1 MESFSATLN
10 FSDDRSPLSPSTASA
25 AWNFPLA
32 VRYIHAPLHSAPG
45 ANGCNIG
52 RAKRASNYESA
63 ERLSFPPPSP
73 SSHCLYIYTYTP
85 QSGRNC
91 PSTRRIF
98 GLRIRTFHSEALFKV
113 PRSLLPCLPP
123 ISALLFF
130 VPLYIGAGSPLS
142 LLFRPVLQLPDRR
155 KIPCTARPREVFVR
169 LNKLNA
175 SSQRS
180 TVHS

>member
-1 MESFSATLN
+1 MVAISAGRKGRVITNRPSVSLSLRPRPALIVSTYIPPKAGAIVRARAGFSACA
-10 FSDDRSPLSPSTASA
+10 SGLSIRRPCSKC
-25 AWNFPLA
+25 LA
-32 VRYIHAPLHSAPG
+32 
-45 ANGCNIG
+45 
-52 RAKRASNYESA
+52 
-63 ERLSFPPPSP
+63 
-73 SSHCLYIYTYTP
+73 
-85 QSGRNC
+85 
-91 PSTRRIF
+91 
-98 GLRIRTFHSEALFKV
+98 
-113 PRSLLPCLPP
+113 LLPRPLP